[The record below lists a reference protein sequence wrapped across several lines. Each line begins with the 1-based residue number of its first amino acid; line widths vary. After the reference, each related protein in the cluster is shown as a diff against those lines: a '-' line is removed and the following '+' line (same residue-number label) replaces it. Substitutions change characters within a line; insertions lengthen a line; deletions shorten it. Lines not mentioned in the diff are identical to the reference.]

1 MSVREKEKALLSI
14 EQKVEAFLAYLELE
28 NYDMLR
34 YHMQACGKLMDEAP
48 LVRHVTREGGHMH
61 DGHIHVGNPSEDE
74 RNLYLRP
81 TVDRAGN
88 LYRKRKLAK
97 KPIKVAVAA
106 TAKYLKRAYLQYSTG
121 RHKRGRGEP
130 FMEKCGFL
138 NLLRDCQLLDNKT
151 TLLDL
156 ADFVDKELEGRSEQ
170 SQGNSTSVPSSSNG
184 QETSSSNQY
193 SSKPLSIEDI
203 DHLLRKTATLKYPDA
218 DEDDALVKLYEINI
232 GPFIKQSKG
241 ADETLVQLF
250 TDQVLNAVKKHSK
263 ALKVVYSHYATL
275 SLVSFHH
282 SHWKAVR
289 RANRALTLDE
299 YVTFMLNFEVAPT
312 LFNHHDIEEV
322 FDASN
327 QNLQFN
333 EDRLVW
339 MNFSQFIESILRLG
353 IRVVNSLES
362 KISSTSTTIT
372 ELNSFKKFV
381 SRLPTEESRMYFTNV
396 LSTRR
401 KKVHEKI
408 VRSLAFVTRL
418 QKSQQP
424 ENPNGRLPL
433 RTKRG
438 AEDPKEATLGAPNMK
453 PNSLADESGPDLPVD
468 DNIKTVWAEEEDA
481 SMEHKQMLALQKK
494 QEALNVSLKSLGSYI
509 QEDLGGQ
516 PVEKQ
521 QDLSDFIESTLE
533 LDEFEERLKRASW
546 KHPQDEMKGWKT
558 GTWSPTST
566 MRH

>member
-1 MSVREKEKALLSI
+1 MAAVASSREEEEPLLSI
-14 EQKVEAFLAYLELE
+14 EQKVEAFLSYLELE
-28 NYDMLR
+28 NDDMLR

-97 KPIKVAVAA
+97 KTIKIGLES
-106 TAKYLKRAYLQYSTG
+106 TPKYLKRAYVQYSTG

-156 ADFVDKELEGRSEQ
+156 ADFVDKELGGRSGQ
-170 SQGNSTSVPSSSNG
+170 GQGQNGASNAGSSQG
-184 QETSSSNQY
+184 QQTSSSNHY
-193 SSKPLSIEDI
+193 NSRPLSIEDI
-203 DHLLRKTATLKYPDA
+203 DHLLRKTACLKYPEEGEEEA
-218 DEDDALVKLYEINI
+218 IAKLYEINI
-232 GPFIKQSKG
+232 VPFIKQSNG

-250 TDQVLNAVKKHSK
+250 DDKVLNVVKKHAK

-282 SHWKAVR
+282 SNWKAVR

-322 FDASN
+322 FDKSN
-327 QNLQFN
+327 QNQQFG

-339 MNFSQFIESILRLG
+339 MNFSQFIESILRCG

-362 KISSTSTTIT
+362 QISSKSTTIT

-381 SRLPTEESRMYFTNV
+381 SRLPTNESKLHFTNV
-396 LSTRR
+396 LALRR
-401 KKVHEKI
+401 KAAHDKI
-408 VRSLAFVTRL
+408 VMT
-418 QKSQQP
+418 QQTSKMSVEESTMSDMGLGSSP
-424 ENPNGRLPL
+424 R
-433 RTKRG
+433 RG
-438 AEDPKEATLGAPNMK
+438 AGTGSPSTTAKNLTAGGSQLTVNSEAMN
-453 PNSLADESGPDLPVD
+453 
-468 DNIKTVWAEEEDA
+468 TVWAEVDEEEYRLE
-481 SMEHKQMLALQKK
+481 MVMRKK
-494 QEALNVSLKSLGSYI
+494 QEALNVTMKSLKEFI
-509 QEDLGGQ
+509 QDDLGQVADARDGGS
-516 PVEKQ
+516 E
-521 QDLSDFIESTLE
+521 FIEADLE
-533 LDEFEERLKRASW
+533 LEEFEERLGRNTW
-546 KHPQDEMKGWKT
+546 KAPKDEMKGWKT
-558 GTWSPTST
+558 GVWKLGATTKT
-566 MRH
+566 

>member
-1 MSVREKEKALLSI
+1 MMGAMDPSREEQETLLSN
-14 EQKVEAFLAYLELE
+14 EQKVEAFLSYLELQ

-97 KPIKVAVAA
+97 KTINLGLES
-106 TAKYLKRAYLQYSTG
+106 TGKYLKRAYLQYSTG

-156 ADFVDKELEGRSEQ
+156 ADFVDKELDGKPEQ
-170 SQGNSTSVPSSSNG
+170 VQGNSASVSVAVNG
-184 QETSSSNQY
+184 QETSSSSAQR
-193 SSKPLSIEDI
+193 KVMPLSIEDI
-203 DHLLRKTATLKYPDA
+203 DRLLRKTACLKYPDLK
-218 DEDDALVKLYEINI
+218 ESEALVKLYEINI
-232 GPFIKQSKG
+232 VPFIKQSNG

-250 TDQVLNAVKKHSK
+250 ADEVLDVVRRHAK

-289 RANRALTLDE
+289 RANRALTLEE

-322 FDASN
+322 FDKSN
-327 QNLQFN
+327 QNQQFN

-339 MNFSQFIESILRLG
+339 MNFSQFIESILRCG
-353 IRVVNSLES
+353 IRVVDSLES
-362 KISSTSTTIT
+362 KISSKSATIT

-381 SRLPTEESRMYFTNV
+381 SRLPTKESKMYYTNV
-396 LSTRR
+396 LALRR
-401 KKVHEKI
+401 KAVHEKI
-408 VRSLAFVTRL
+408 VMTQQNSRIGDVGRDGPGSPSAAGRSL
-418 QKSQQP
+418 
-424 ENPNGRLPL
+424 NN
-433 RTKRG
+433 
-438 AEDPKEATLGAPNMK
+438 
-453 PNSLADESGPDLPVD
+453 LPVGGSD
-468 DNIKTVWAEEEDA
+468 MKTVVPEVDDEQY
-481 SMEHKQMLALQKK
+481 KQEMIMRKK
-494 QEALNVSLKSLGSYI
+494 QEALNVTMKSLRSFI
-509 QEDLGGQ
+509 DEDLVQTARVQ
-516 PVEKQ
+516 PASSEF
-521 QDLSDFIESTLE
+521 LESELE
-533 LDEFEERLKRASW
+533 LEEFEERLKRSTW
-546 KHPQDEMKGWKT
+546 KDPKDEMKGWKT
-558 GTWSPTST
+558 GAWSPRKPLQTPTPASS
-566 MRH
+566 